1 MITTVTLNP
10 AIDRAYVIH
19 DFKPNQKYHL
29 HRNDVKITAG
39 GKGLNVA
46 RVASILGEKVNA
58 TGFLG
63 GYSGRF
69 IQEELDK
76 LRIYTSFVPINESS
90 RIFTAILDP
99 ANNTETILA
108 EKGPVVTKKEL
119 NAFVKEFVKIL
130 KYSEIIVAAGTVPK
144 GLPKTIYGDM
154 VKIAKDNNVKM
165 IIDASGSYLEEAIK
179 AKPFM
184 IKPNLEELEE
194 LVGYKLDDEHK
205 IIFECK
211 HICKQGIEV
220 VGISLGE
227 KGAIFTTKEG
237 VYKIFAPKV
246 TPINAV
252 GCGDAFVAGFAV
264 ALYKKKTLEE
274 AFKLA
279 VATGTANAIDKGIG
293 YVNIDHVKKF
303 YEEIEMWRLE

>member
-10 AIDRAYVIH
+10 AIDRAYVIN
-19 DFKPNQKYHL
+19 DFKPNNKYHI
-29 HRNDVKITAG
+29 HPDDVKITAG

-58 TGFLG
+58 TGLLG
-63 GYSGRF
+63 GYSGKF
-69 IQEELDK
+69 IKEELDK
-76 LRIYTSFVPINESS
+76 LDIYTSFVQINEPS
-90 RIFTAILDP
+90 RIFTAIVDP
-99 ANNTETILA
+99 LNKTETIVA

-119 NAFVKEFVKIL
+119 NAFVMEFVKIL
-130 KYSEIIVAAGTVPK
+130 KYSQIIVAAGSVPR

-165 IIDASGSYLEEAIK
+165 IIDASGNYLEEAIK

-194 LVGYKLDDEHK
+194 LVGYKLDSDYK

-220 VGISLGE
+220 VGISLGD
-227 KGAIFTTKEG
+227 KGAIFTTQDG
-237 VYKIFAPKV
+237 VYKVLAPKV
-246 TPINAV
+246 SPINSV

-264 ALYKKKTLEE
+264 SIYRQNDLEE
-274 AFKLA
+274 AFKWA
-279 VATGTANAIDKGIG
+279 VATGTANVIEEKIG
-293 YVNIDHVKKF
+293 YVNLKWVEKF
-303 YEEIEMWRLE
+303 YKEVKVKRLD